1 MTSNGSGY
9 LIVVRLLLPFT
20 LQLESGMSNAT
31 GFAGGG
37 VRRNNGEPSV
47 GAAALWTS
55 ILWKRMEKLMDEMY
69 NGCIKVETHDRP
81 LDIWLALSINVKVH

>member
-1 MTSNGSGY
+1 MNSAGY
-9 LIVVRLLLPFT
+9 V
-20 LQLESGMSNAT
+20 
-31 GFAGGG
+31 GGG

-69 NGCIKVETHDRP
+69 NGC
-81 LDIWLALSINVKVH
+81 VKVILRSVIAMSLSALVLVS